1 LSPPL
6 FPAPPRTPGVVEED
20 ARGRGFQFV
29 IGTDEAGRGCLAG
42 PVQAAAVALPVDL
55 RLDGVDDSKALTD
68 ATRTAL
74 VPIIQDRAL
83 AWSLDEASAQEV
95 DEINVLQASLASME
109 RAARRVW
116 DALYASGVAADQILL
131 VVDGPHR
138 LPSWSAC
145 PQRAVVDGDALSVAI
160 AAASVLAKVQRDR
173 TMEALAED
181 FPGYGWERNKGYGTK
196 EHRDGLAA
204 HGVTPHH
211 RRTYAPVRE
220 ILDASASPSDP
231 ADE

>member
-1 LSPPL
+1 M
-6 FPAPPRTPGVVEED
+6 
-20 ARGRGFQFV
+20 
-29 IGTDEAGRGCLAG
+29 
-42 PVQAAAVALPVDL
+42 
-55 RLDGVDDSKALTD
+55 
-68 ATRTAL
+68 
-74 VPIIQDRAL
+74 PIIQDRAL